1 MAYSSGKYAY
11 GICDKTGFSYPLKEL
26 VFEFRNGSKT
36 GFRVGIDVLDEDHPQ
51 NFVGRIKFQDDE
63 TILDA
68 RIDRVEP
75 AAEVL
80 LNPDPFTSGTAS
92 SGSTEITVKEVNHG
106 RSTSDT
112 VRFRNCLAF
121 DGISKNILESA
132 SGYTITKVDSDN
144 YKFTVSASSTSG
156 SIKGGGAIA
165 TAGPVT
171 LEA

>member
-11 GICDKTGFSYPLKEL
+11 GICDKTGFRYPLKDL

-80 LNPDPFTSGTAS
+80 SNPDPFTSGTAS

-112 VRFRNCLAF
+112 VRFRNVTGSPGGLAYTVF
-121 DGISKNILESA
+121 ENA
-132 SGYTITKVDSDN
+132 SGFSISSVTTNTYVFDCGSN
-144 YKFTVSASSTSG
+144 ATVTEKA
-156 SIKGGGAIA
+156 GGTFV

-171 LEA
+171 QLA